1 MNSPETYFSV
11 DYRSPPSGLGQI
23 IRTSEPEKI
32 TDSEGTEVW
41 NYTLVTYSG
50 CGNAED
56 KAYVRTQYF
65 ESQEAEFEGW
75 AGPVAGD
82 IINFLRSE
90 GVTHVYDSELSYDFP
105 ELFDDQGYTTL
116 DNWSRIMNGGLSL

>member
-23 IRTSEPEKI
+23 IRTSEPKKI

-50 CGNAED
+50 CGERKD
-56 KAYVRTQYF
+56 EAYARTQYF
-65 ESQEAEFEGW
+65 HSQEVEEEGW
-75 AGPVAGD
+75 IGPIIDD
-82 IINFLRSE
+82 IVKFLRNE

-105 ELFDDQGYTTL
+105 DLFDDKMYTTL
-116 DNWSRIMNGGLSL
+116 DAWSSILKGEQP